1 MSGVLLRA
9 RGVSKRYRVRTE
21 KSLALGFLKKN
32 RPREHWALRELDL
45 EVREGEILAVV
56 GRNGAGKS
64 TLLKITAGVT
74 RTTTGHIDL
83 PDRIAP
89 LIEVGA
95 GFHPELTGR
104 ENVEVNG
111 RLLGLTVKEIRD
123 VFDDI
128 VEFSELQ
135 KAIDQP
141 VRQYSSGMFMR
152 LGFAVAI
159 HTRPELLIVDEVL
172 AVGDMTFQV
181 RCLDRIRELR
191 RAGVGVLFVSHN
203 LTAVLSLA
211 DRAIFLESGQLRA
224 EGAVTDVVG
233 AYHQSLGQSIAVG
246 GVDPSGHLALDDIKV
261 EDVTGS
267 EPSLWSP
274 GDRATITLHLR
285 ALGDTPEGVVGLRF
299 VKDGAGM
306 VARWVAEDGPFVP
319 AMRAGDTTE
328 VTTTVSLN
336 FAEGGYL
343 LDVAIGPR
351 DLSELTLS
359 ADGVYR
365 FGVAN
370 RPGGTGIVDLSPQ
383 MVVRPRA

>member
-1 MSGVLLRA
+1 
-9 RGVSKRYRVRTE
+9 
-21 KSLALGFLKKN
+21 
-32 RPREHWALRELDL
+32 LRELDL

-64 TLLKITAGVT
+64 TLLKIAAGVT
-74 RTTTGHIDL
+74 KTTTGHIRL

-95 GFHPELTGR
+95 GFHPELSGR

-111 RLLGLTVKEIRD
+111 RLLGLSPKEIRTA
-123 VFDDI
+123 FDEI
-128 VEFSELQ
+128 VAFAQLEH
-135 KAIDQP
+135 AIDQP

-172 AVGDMTFQV
+172 AVGDMPFQV

-191 RAGVGVLFVSHN
+191 AEGVGVLFVSHN

-211 DRAIFLESGQLRA
+211 DRAIFLQQGQLRA
-224 EGAVTDVVG
+224 EGEVTDVVG
-233 AYHQSLGQSIAVG
+233 AYHQSLGQEIELG
-246 GVDPSGHLALDDIKV
+246 DVDPSGRLALDSIQ
-261 EDVTGS
+261 VTDESGE
-267 EPSLWSP
+267 EPPLWRP

-285 ALGDTPEGVVGLRF
+285 AVHDTDEGLVGYRF

-306 VARWVAEDGPFVP
+306 VARWIAEEGPFVP
-319 AMRAGDTTE
+319 PMREGETTE

-351 DLSELTLS
+351 DHSELNLS

-370 RPGGTGIVDLSPQ
+370 RPGGTGIVDVSPA
-383 MVVRPRA
+383 MAVRPLR